1 MPTLKQILGN
11 EVTLSIPF
19 KGSEPLTIVYL
30 PDAITQE
37 TYARL
42 QSFAVSV
49 ETLSVQE
56 QFNEINQVVVE
67 FLLSWDLLEDD
78 NVTPVPITV
87 ERLPKLPISILKPI
101 IEAITGDMD
110 PNSQAVQAQ
119 K

>member
-11 EVTLSIPF
+11 EVTIPVQF
-19 KGSEPLTIVYL
+19 KGSEPLTITYL

-42 QSFAVSV
+42 QSFAGSV
-49 ETLSVQE
+49 DGLTVQE
-56 QFNEINQVVVE
+56 QFAEINQVVVD
-67 FLLSWDLLEDD
+67 FLLSWDLMEDD
-78 NVTPVPITV
+78 GVTPVPITV
-87 ERLPKLPISILKPI
+87 ERLPKLPLAILKPI